1 MRKIREALR
10 LRFDEKRSL
19 KAIAT
24 SLNIGETTV
33 SDLLA
38 RAAAAGVGWPLPPE
52 ESDVALEARLF
63 KPKPGTRI
71 ESVDFEWV
79 EREMRSH
86 KHMTIRLVWEE
97 YAQTVVAPGREFA
110 SYSHFCDLYREWRKA
125 QRLSMRQVH
134 RAGEKTFVDFAGD
147 TVPLFDA
154 QTGEKSSEAQ
164 VFIAALGASS
174 YIFAFAVASQAKD
187 DWLAANSRAAEFFG
201 GVTEVQVPDNLK
213 SAVTKADFYD
223 PDINRSYFEWARHYG
238 TTVIPARARKPKDK
252 PKAESGVLQAERW
265 ILARLRKE
273 RFHDLCSLNIA
284 MRDHLDWINGRVMK
298 HMGASRRELYETLDR
313 PALRPLP
320 RTRYEV
326 AVFHKAKVNIDYHVE
341 YEKVFYSV
349 PHALIGRTLEVRAT
363 RTVVDVL
370 EGNLVVATHP
380 RKRRMG
386 DASTVPEHMPSK
398 HRFMAE
404 WTPERLAGWA
414 ARVGPNVEAVAE
426 AMLTSQ
432 EHPEVAFRACL
443 GLIRLEK
450 KFGRERTD
458 KACAAS
464 LAMRIATYRHV
475 KKLLQHGLEEAC
487 IPAPPA
493 LPALADAH
501 GNIRGATYFK

>member
-1 MRKIREALR
+1 M
-10 LRFDEKRSL
+10 
-19 KAIAT
+19 
-24 SLNIGETTV
+24 
-33 SDLLA
+33 
-38 RAAAAGVGWPLPPE
+38 
-52 ESDVALEARLF
+52 
-63 KPKPGTRI
+63 
-71 ESVDFEWV
+71 
-79 EREMRSH
+79 
-86 KHMTIRLVWEE
+86 
-97 YAQTVVAPGREFA
+97 
-110 SYSHFCDLYREWRKA
+110 
-125 QRLSMRQVH
+125 
-134 RAGEKTFVDFAGD
+134 
-147 TVPLFDA
+147 
-154 QTGEKSSEAQ
+154 
-164 VFIAALGASS
+164 FIAALGASS

-201 GVTEVQVPDNLK
+201 GVTEVQVPDNPK

-223 PDINRSYFEWARHYG
+223 PDINRSYFEWARQYG

-450 KFGRERTD
+450 KFGR
-458 KACAAS
+458 
-464 LAMRIATYRHV
+464 
-475 KKLLQHGLEEAC
+475 
-487 IPAPPA
+487 
-493 LPALADAH
+493 
-501 GNIRGATYFK
+501 